1 MKLKSVVPLPALSAQ
16 SRGRNSKVDVV
27 TGTSQGEIQAQLDT
41 VALLLTQILQ
51 DEATLPRAASASVR
65 EHMKRL
71 RDELDDWLAAHLV
84 RSQSGPEP
92 AVAQAAADSSIVAPT
107 PDAAGSVSTPAC
119 IWILQPQLGLVRLN
133 LCDSLMSRLFSDAR
147 CKAYNNLTRSKWY
160 LGVLFTSWFS
170 SCIVGP
176 LAVIGTLAPEYS
188 WFCVL
193 AGPYITH
200 SFLFCQWGMVKR
212 TLNTFEF
219 WFLFLN
225 LAVWFCT
232 AAMLTPD
239 ARVVYYAFKGYSIVL
254 VLFADATHPAVLSRR
269 TIGIVLGAL
278 SIAVLLLIMSL
289 GELSGMEDIAYDF
302 SVKTRRYKL
311 QIRDIAIQRLLTL
324 LLFFAKNILF
334 AFHHPGSLVVSKSRL
349 KWVRIPAASLNRIQ
363 MCEQLQWGYEAI
375 AGARRRGQS

>member
-1 MKLKSVVPLPALSAQ
+1 MKSVVPLPASSAQ
-16 SRGRNSKVDVV
+16 SRGRNSKDVA
-27 TGTSQGEIQAQLDT
+27 TGTSQGEFQAQLDT
-41 VALLLTQILQ
+41 VALLLTQILL
-51 DEATLPRAASASVR
+51 DEATLPRAASNSVR

-71 RDELDDWLAAHLV
+71 RDELDDWLATHLV

-92 AVAQAAADSSIVAPT
+92 SVADSSMVAPM

-133 LCDSLMSRLFSDAR
+133 LSDSLMSRLFSEAR
-147 CKAYNNLTRSKWY
+147 CKAYITLTRSKWY

-200 SFLFCQWGMVKR
+200 SFLFCQWDMVKR

-239 ARVVYYAFKGYSIVL
+239 ARVVYYAFKGYSMVL
-254 VLFADATHPAVLSRR
+254 VLFADASHPAVLSRR

-289 GELSGMEDIAYDF
+289 GEVSGMEDIAYDF

-324 LLFFAKNILF
+324 LLFMAKNC
-334 AFHHPGSLVVSKSRL
+334 SRTFSSPSIIRGHSWL
-349 KWVRIPAASLNRIQ
+349 ANR
-363 MCEQLQWGYEAI
+363 G
-375 AGARRRGQS
+375 